1 MTIYEPNPDVRPTGA
16 EAGEFTEAGQPNPPT
31 PPNAPADAPPGPV
44 RTHEDAR
51 IPAEADRETTAR
63 AEAEAEL
70 RGQPREDD
78 EG

>member
-1 MTIYEPNPDVRPTGA
+1 MTIYQPNPDVRPTGE
-16 EAGEFTEAGQPNPPT
+16 EAGEFLDDAQQHPN
-31 PPNAPADAPPGPV
+31 APPGPV
-44 RTHEDAR
+44 RTYPDAR
-51 IPAEADRETTAR
+51 EPAEADRETTDR

>member
-1 MTIYEPNPDVRPTGA
+1 MTIYQPNPDVRPTGE
-16 EAGEFTEAGQPNPPT
+16 EAGEFLDDAQQHPN
-31 PPNAPADAPPGPV
+31 APPGPV
-44 RTHEDAR
+44 RTYPDAR
-51 IPAEADRETTAR
+51 GPAEADRETTER